1 MQQLFVG
8 QRLHSFGRQN
18 FDLLL
23 VCAATLITVPLALLT
38 EGPVRVAFA
47 VPFIIFI
54 PGYCLIAAL
63 YPRKDSLDLIERLAL
78 SFGTSIAVVPLIGLV
93 LNYTPWGI
101 RLVPILLSV
110 SGFIL
115 AASIVAWY
123 RRSRLEAP
131 ERYTATFV
139 LPEMNWRGMGRTD
152 RLLTVALVASIIFAV
167 GTLIYVV
174 ATPKKGEQFTEFYI
188 LGTGGMAEGYPTTL
202 RVGEG
207 ADLIIGVVN
216 HEGEP
221 VEYTVQVRLDGDPA
235 GARLEAGAG
244 SARQAEP
251 WSFIVGPL
259 DDEAEWEHPVTVT
272 ALVPGEK
279 LKLEFLLFSPR
290 PREGYHLRALL
301 GGDGYASMELHEAKG
316 QATVTLQAS
325 EESAHDCR
333 IEAWQSGQL
342 VAQETVRVEAGEED
356 KVDLRYPP
364 GETVFRLYDGETLV
378 LDDSGAELA
387 LHLWVEVRPAGPS

>member
-1 MQQLFVG
+1 MQQHSVG
-8 QRLHSFGRQN
+8 QRLRSFAGQD

-63 YPRKDSLDLIERLAL
+63 YPRKDSLDIIERLAL

-110 SGFIL
+110 TGFVL
-115 AASIVAWY
+115 AASVVSVY
-123 RRSRLEAP
+123 RRRRLSPE
-131 ERYTATFV
+131 ERYTPSFI
-139 LPEMNWRGMGRTD
+139 LPEVGWRGMGRTD
-152 RLLTVALVASIIFAV
+152 RLLTVALGASIIFAV
-167 GTLIYVV
+167 GTLIFVV
-174 ATPKKGEQFTEFYI
+174 ATPRKGEQFTEFYI
-188 LGTGGMAEGYPTTL
+188 LGTSGMAEGYPTTL

-207 ADLIIGVVN
+207 AGLIMGVVN

-221 VEYTVQVRLDGDPA
+221 VTYTVKARLDGDA
-235 GARLEAGAG
+235 SSAQLEAEAG
-244 SARQAEP
+244 SARQDAP
-251 WSFIVGPL
+251 WSFIVDAL
-259 DDEAEWEHPVTVT
+259 EDEEEWEHPITVA

-301 GGDGYASMELHEAKG
+301 GGDGYVTMELHEAKG

-333 IEAWQSGQL
+333 VEAWQSGQL
-342 VAQETVRVEAGEED
+342 VAQEGIHVESGEQRRLD
-356 KVDLRYPP
+356 FRYPP
-364 GETVFRLYDGETLV
+364 EETVFRIYDGEELA
-378 LDDSGAELA
+378 LDDSGAELV
-387 LHLWVEVRPAGPS
+387 LHLWVDVRS

>member
-1 MQQLFVG
+1 
-8 QRLHSFGRQN
+8 
-18 FDLLL
+18 
-23 VCAATLITVPLALLT
+23 
-38 EGPVRVAFA
+38 
-47 VPFIIFI
+47 
-54 PGYCLIAAL
+54 
-63 YPRKDSLDLIERLAL
+63 
-78 SFGTSIAVVPLIGLV
+78 
-93 LNYTPWGI
+93 
-101 RLVPILLSV
+101 V

-123 RRSRLEAP
+123 RRNRLAP
-131 ERYTATFV
+131 GERYTASFA
-139 LPEMNWRGMGRTD
+139 LPKVNWRGMGRTD

-207 ADLIIGVVN
+207 ADLIMGVVN

-221 VEYTVQVRLDGDPA
+221 VTYTVQARLDGDPA
-235 GARLEAGAG
+235 VAQLEAESG
-244 SARQAEP
+244 SARQDEP
-251 WSFIVGPL
+251 WSFIVDAL
-259 DDEAEWEHPVTVT
+259 DDEAEWEHPITVT
-272 ALVPGEK
+272 ALAPGEK

-333 IEAWQSGQL
+333 IEAWQDGQL
-342 VAQETVRVEAGEED
+342 VAQETARVEAGEEG
-356 KVDLRYPP
+356 KVNLRYPP

-378 LDDSGAELA
+378 LDDTGAELA
-387 LHLWVEVRPAGPS
+387 LHLWVEVRP

>member
-1 MQQLFVG
+1 MQQHSVG
-8 QRLHSFGRQN
+8 QRLRSFAGQD

-63 YPRKDSLDLIERLAL
+63 YPRKDSLDIIERLAL

-110 SGFIL
+110 TGFVL
-115 AASIVAWY
+115 AASVVSVY
-123 RRSRLEAP
+123 RRRRLSPE
-131 ERYTATFV
+131 ERYTPSFI
-139 LPEMNWRGMGRTD
+139 LPEVGWRGMGRTD
-152 RLLTVALVASIIFAV
+152 RLLTVALGASIIFAV
-167 GTLIYVV
+167 GTLIFVV
-174 ATPKKGEQFTEFYI
+174 ATPRKGEQFTEFYI
-188 LGTGGMAEGYPTTL
+188 LGTSGMAEGYPTTL

-207 ADLIIGVVN
+207 AGLIMGVVN

-221 VEYTVQVRLDGDPA
+221 VTYTVKARLDGDA
-235 GARLEAGAG
+235 SSAQLEAEAG
-244 SARQAEP
+244 SARQDEP
-251 WSFIVGPL
+251 WSFIVDAL
-259 DDEAEWEHPVTVT
+259 EDEEEWEHPITVA

-301 GGDGYASMELHEAKG
+301 GGDGYVTMELHEAKG

-333 IEAWQSGQL
+333 VQAWQSGQL
-342 VAQETVRVEAGEED
+342 VAEEGIRVESGEQRRLD
-356 KVDLRYPP
+356 FRYPP
-364 GETVFRLYDGETLV
+364 GEAVFRIYDGEELA
-378 LDDSGAELA
+378 LDDSGAELV
-387 LHLWVEVRPAGPS
+387 LHLWVDVQP